1 MATVLAVEGA
11 REAARYLKEFD
22 EDLLRAMNKE
32 QYQVMKDLVKQARSL
47 VPFTAPMSGWA
58 KPSKGEWGSR
68 LLYSPNKVRMGIRSK
83 IGRVRYKATN
93 EIQSAYLLVN
103 ANPAGM
109 VYEQAGR
116 RNRNGRPWNP
126 KSTSKDFSHSSNPK
140 AGAQFIE
147 NIVDHSGITVIGKQ
161 GRLAWKAVYDN
172 RRKVAAQFEG
182 IVNKYVAYVNKRL
195 AA

>member
-1 MATVLAVEGA
+1 MATVLEIKGA

-22 EDLLRAMNKE
+22 KDLLKAMNQE
-32 QYQVMKDLVKQARSL
+32 QYQVMKELVKQARAL

-83 IGRVRYKATN
+83 LGTVRLKSTN
-93 EIQSAYLLVN
+93 EIQRAYLLVN

-126 KSTSKDFSHSSNPK
+126 KSSSKAFSHSTNPK
-140 AGAQFIE
+140 AGEVFVQ

-172 RRKVAAQFEG
+172 RKRVATQFEH
-182 IVNKYVAYVNKRL
+182 IVNKYVNYVNAKL